1 MTSLQ
6 SKVAN
11 LNLPRKDGSMRQQIR
26 GFSLLEMV
34 IVIAIG
40 MILTGITFI
49 ALKPLLNQSH
59 VNSAYDTTLMA
70 LAYLSEP
77 GDHGTAA
84 IHCGFHRAG
93 NHHDLQLGSRV
104 PDRARAGIG
113 LDAHSAFGH
122 TVHGAGWYS
131 QHGAYSSGWI
141 RGGRDPH

>member
-70 LAYLSEP
+70 LRTYRSRAITERRRYIVAFTAP
-77 GDHGTAA
+77 GT
-84 IHCGFHRAG
+84 IT
-93 NHHDLQLGSRV
+93 
-104 PDRARAGIG
+104 I
-113 LDAHSAFGH
+113 
-122 TVHGAGWYS
+122 
-131 QHGAYSSGWI
+131 SSWE
-141 RGGRDPH
+141 